1 MQNKIQDKVIEVLQ
15 ISPIVPVVV
24 IEDLKDAVPL
34 AQSLIEGGIPIIE
47 VTLRSNCAL
56 EAIELIAKNVPK
68 MHVGAGTILN
78 LNQLE
83 QAQNRGAEF
92 LISPG
97 LTPSLLEYAKKKD
110 MPLIPGVSSSS
121 EVMQALEL
129 GYNALKFFPA
139 EYCGGAK
146 LLNAFN
152 GPFKG
157 VKFCPTGGISVDN
170 MHAYLKLE
178 NVLCVGGSWL
188 TPRNLVQNKEWDK
201 IIELCKQ
208 ALANI
213 KT

>member
-1 MQNKIQDKVIEVLQ
+1 MQDKIIEILQ

-24 IEDLKDAVPL
+24 IENIKDAVPL

-47 VTLRSNCAL
+47 VTLRSSCAL

-68 MHVGAGTILN
+68 MRVGAGTILN
-78 LNQLE
+78 PTQLE

-97 LTPSLLEYAKKKD
+97 LTPSLLEHAKKKD

-129 GYNALKFFPA
+129 GYSALKFFPA
-139 EYCGGAK
+139 EYCGGVK

-157 VKFCPTGGISVDN
+157 VKFCPTGGISADN
-170 MHAYLKLE
+170 MRSYLNLE

-188 TPRNLVQNKEWDK
+188 TPKDLIQNKEWDK
-201 IIELCKQ
+201 ITEICKR
-208 ALANI
+208 ALALR
-213 KT
+213 

>member
-1 MQNKIQDKVIEVLQ
+1 MQDKIIEVLQ

-24 IEDLKDAVPL
+24 IENIKDAVPL
-34 AQSLIEGGIPIIE
+34 AQSLIEGGISIIE
-47 VTLRSNCAL
+47 VTLRSSCAL

-68 MHVGAGTILN
+68 MRVGAGTILN
-78 LNQLE
+78 LTQLE

-97 LTPSLLEYAKKKD
+97 LTIKLLEHAKKKD

-129 GYNALKFFPA
+129 GYSALKFFPA
-139 EYCGGAK
+139 EYCGGVK

-157 VKFCPTGGISVDN
+157 VKFCPTGGISADS
-170 MHAYLKLE
+170 MRSYLNLE

-188 TPRNLVQNKEWDK
+188 TPKNLIQNKEWDK
-201 IIELCKQ
+201 ITEICKR
-208 ALANI
+208 ALALR
-213 KT
+213 

>member
-1 MQNKIQDKVIEVLQ
+1 MQDKIIEILQ

-24 IEDLKDAVPL
+24 IENIKDAVPL

-47 VTLRSNCAL
+47 VTLRSSCAL
-56 EAIELIAKNVPK
+56 EAIELIAKNAPK
-68 MHVGAGTILN
+68 MRVGAGTILN
-78 LNQLE
+78 STQLE

-97 LTPSLLEYAKKKD
+97 LTIKLLEHAKKKD
-110 MPLIPGVSSSS
+110 IPLIPGVSSSS

-139 EYCGGAK
+139 EYCGGVK

-157 VKFCPTGGISVDN
+157 VKFCPTGGISADN
-170 MHAYLKLE
+170 MRSYLNLE

-188 TPRNLVQNKEWDK
+188 TPKDLIQNKEWDK
-201 IIELCKQ
+201 ITEICKR
-208 ALANI
+208 ALA
-213 KT
+213 

>member
-1 MQNKIQDKVIEVLQ
+1 MQDKIIEVLQ

-24 IEDLKDAVPL
+24 IENIKDAVPL

-47 VTLRSNCAL
+47 VTLRSSCAL

-68 MHVGAGTILN
+68 MRVGAGTILN
-78 LNQLE
+78 PTQLE

-97 LTPSLLEYAKKKD
+97 LTPSLLEHAKKKD

-139 EYCGGAK
+139 EYCGGVK

-157 VKFCPTGGISVDN
+157 VKFCPTGGISADN
-170 MHAYLKLE
+170 MCSYLNLE

-188 TPRNLVQNKEWDK
+188 TPKDLIQNKEWDK
-201 IIELCKQ
+201 ITEICKR
-208 ALANI
+208 ALA
-213 KT
+213 

>member
-1 MQNKIQDKVIEVLQ
+1 MQDKIIEVLQ

-24 IEDLKDAVPL
+24 IENIKDAVPL

-47 VTLRSNCAL
+47 VTLRSSCAL

-68 MHVGAGTILN
+68 MRVGAGTILN
-78 LNQLE
+78 LTQLE

-97 LTPSLLEYAKKKD
+97 LTIKLLEHAKKKD

-129 GYNALKFFPA
+129 GYSALKFFPA
-139 EYCGGAK
+139 EYCGGVK

-157 VKFCPTGGISVDN
+157 VKFCPTGGISADN
-170 MHAYLKLE
+170 MRSYLALE
-178 NVLCVGGSWL
+178 NVVCVGGSWL
-188 TPRNLVQNKEWDK
+188 TPKDLIQNKEWDK
-201 IIELCKQ
+201 ITEICKR
-208 ALANI
+208 ALA
-213 KT
+213 

>member
-1 MQNKIQDKVIEVLQ
+1 MQDKIIEVLQ

-24 IEDLKDAVPL
+24 VENIKDAVPL
-34 AQSLIEGGIPIIE
+34 AQSLIEGGIQIIE
-47 VTLRSNCAL
+47 VTLRSSCAL

-68 MHVGAGTILN
+68 MRVGAGTILN
-78 LNQLE
+78 PTQLE

-97 LTPSLLEYAKKKD
+97 LTIKLLEYAKKKD

-139 EYCGGAK
+139 EYCGGVK

-157 VKFCPTGGISVDN
+157 VKFCPTGGISADN
-170 MHAYLKLE
+170 MHSYLNLE

-188 TPRNLVQNKEWDK
+188 TPKNLIQNKEWDK
-201 IIELCKQ
+201 ITEICKRSL
-208 ALANI
+208 ALR
-213 KT
+213 

>member
-1 MQNKIQDKVIEVLQ
+1 MQDKIIEVLQ

-24 IEDLKDAVPL
+24 IENIKDAVPL
-34 AQSLIEGGIPIIE
+34 AQSLIEGGIHIIE
-47 VTLRSNCAL
+47 VTLRSSCAL
-56 EAIELIAKNVPK
+56 EAIELIDKNVPK

-78 LNQLE
+78 PTQLE

-97 LTPSLLEYAKKKD
+97 LTIKLLEHAKKKD
-110 MPLIPGVSSSS
+110 MPIIPGVSSSS

-139 EYCGGAK
+139 EYCGGVK

-157 VKFCPTGGISVDN
+157 VKFCPTGGISADN
-170 MHAYLKLE
+170 MHSYLNLE

-188 TPRNLVQNKEWDK
+188 TPKHLIQNKEWDK
-201 IIELCKQ
+201 ITEICKRSL
-208 ALANI
+208 ALR
-213 KT
+213 

>member
-1 MQNKIQDKVIEVLQ
+1 MQDKIIEVLQ
-15 ISPIVPVVV
+15 ISPIIPVVV
-24 IEDLKDAVPL
+24 IENIKDAVPL
-34 AQSLIEGGIPIIE
+34 AQSLVEGGIHIIE
-47 VTLRSNCAL
+47 VTLRSSCAL

-68 MHVGAGTILN
+68 MRVGAGTILN
-78 LNQLE
+78 PTQLE

-97 LTPSLLEYAKKKD
+97 LTIKLLEYAKKKD

-129 GYNALKFFPA
+129 GYSALKFFPA
-139 EYCGGAK
+139 EYCGGVK

-157 VKFCPTGGISVDN
+157 VKFCPTGGISTDN
-170 MHAYLKLE
+170 MRSYLNLE

-188 TPRNLVQNKEWDK
+188 TPKNLIQNKEWDK
-201 IIELCKQ
+201 ITEICKRSL
-208 ALANI
+208 ALR
-213 KT
+213 

>member
-1 MQNKIQDKVIEVLQ
+1 MQDKIIEVLQ

-24 IEDLKDAVPL
+24 IENIKDAVPL

-47 VTLRSNCAL
+47 VTLRSSCAL

-68 MHVGAGTILN
+68 MRVGAGTILN
-78 LNQLE
+78 LTQLE

-97 LTPSLLEYAKKKD
+97 LTIKLLEHAKKKD

-129 GYNALKFFPA
+129 GYSALKFFPA
-139 EYCGGAK
+139 EYCGGVK

-157 VKFCPTGGISVDN
+157 VKFCPTGGISADN
-170 MHAYLKLE
+170 MRSYLDLE

-188 TPRNLVQNKEWDK
+188 TPKDLIQNKEWDK
-201 IIELCKQ
+201 ITEICKRSL
-208 ALANI
+208 ALR
-213 KT
+213 

>member
-1 MQNKIQDKVIEVLQ
+1 MQDKIIEVLQ

-24 IEDLKDAVPL
+24 IEDIKDAVPL
-34 AQSLIEGGIPIIE
+34 AQSLVEGGIHIIE
-47 VTLRSNCAL
+47 VTLRSSCAL

-68 MHVGAGTILN
+68 MRVGAGTILN
-78 LNQLE
+78 PTQLE

-97 LTPSLLEYAKKKD
+97 LTIKLLEYAKKKD

-139 EYCGGAK
+139 EYCGGVK

-157 VKFCPTGGISVDN
+157 VKFCPTGGISADN
-170 MHAYLKLE
+170 MHSYLNLE

-188 TPRNLVQNKEWDK
+188 TPKNLIQNKEWDK
-201 IIELCKQ
+201 ITEICKRSL
-208 ALANI
+208 ALR
-213 KT
+213 

>member
-1 MQNKIQDKVIEVLQ
+1 MQDKIIEVLQ
-15 ISPIVPVVV
+15 ISPIIPVVV
-24 IEDLKDAVPL
+24 IENIKDAVPL
-34 AQSLIEGGIPIIE
+34 AQSLVEGGIHIIE
-47 VTLRSNCAL
+47 VTLRSSCAL

-68 MHVGAGTILN
+68 MRVGAGTILN
-78 LNQLE
+78 PTQLE

-97 LTPSLLEYAKKKD
+97 LTIKLLEYAKKKD

-139 EYCGGAK
+139 EYCGGVK

-157 VKFCPTGGISVDN
+157 VKFCPTGGISADN
-170 MHAYLKLE
+170 MHSYLNLE

-188 TPRNLVQNKEWDK
+188 TPKNLIQNKEWDK
-201 IIELCKQ
+201 ITEICKRSL
-208 ALANI
+208 ALR
-213 KT
+213 

>member
-1 MQNKIQDKVIEVLQ
+1 MQDKIIEVLQ

-24 IEDLKDAVPL
+24 IENIKDAVPL

-47 VTLRSNCAL
+47 VTLRSSCAL

-68 MHVGAGTILN
+68 MRVGAGTILN
-78 LNQLE
+78 LTQLE

-97 LTPSLLEYAKKKD
+97 LTIKLLEHAKKKD
-110 MPLIPGVSSSS
+110 MPLIPGASSSS

-129 GYNALKFFPA
+129 GYSALKFFPA
-139 EYCGGAK
+139 EYCGGVK

-157 VKFCPTGGISVDN
+157 VKFCPTGGISADN
-170 MHAYLKLE
+170 MRSYLDLE

-188 TPRNLVQNKEWDK
+188 TPKDLIQNKEWDK
-201 IIELCKQ
+201 ITEICKR
-208 ALANI
+208 ALA
-213 KT
+213 

>member
-1 MQNKIQDKVIEVLQ
+1 MQDKIIEILQ

-24 IEDLKDAVPL
+24 VENIKDAVPL

-47 VTLRSNCAL
+47 VTLRSSCAL

-68 MHVGAGTILN
+68 MRVGAGTILN
-78 LNQLE
+78 PTQLE

-97 LTPSLLEYAKKKD
+97 LTIKLLEHAKKKD

-139 EYCGGAK
+139 EYCGGVK

-157 VKFCPTGGISVDN
+157 VKFCPTGGVSVDN
-170 MHAYLKLE
+170 MRSYLNLE

-188 TPRNLVQNKEWDK
+188 TPKNLIQNKEWDK
-201 IIELCKQ
+201 ITEICKR
-208 ALANI
+208 ALALR
-213 KT
+213 

>member
-1 MQNKIQDKVIEVLQ
+1 MQDKIIEILQ

-24 IEDLKDAVPL
+24 IENIKDAVPL

-68 MHVGAGTILN
+68 MCVGAGTILN
-78 LNQLE
+78 LTQLE
-83 QAQNRGAEF
+83 QAQNRGAGF

-97 LTPSLLEYAKKKD
+97 LTIKLLEHAKKKD

-139 EYCGGAK
+139 EYCGGVK

-170 MHAYLKLE
+170 MRSYLALE
-178 NVLCVGGSWL
+178 NVVCVGGSWL
-188 TPRNLVQNKEWDK
+188 TPKNLIQNKEWDK
-201 IIELCKQ
+201 ITEICKR
-208 ALANI
+208 ALALR
-213 KT
+213 

>member
-1 MQNKIQDKVIEVLQ
+1 MQDKIIEVLQ

-24 IEDLKDAVPL
+24 IEDIKDAVPL

-47 VTLRSNCAL
+47 VTLRSSCAL

-68 MHVGAGTILN
+68 MRVGAGTILN
-78 LNQLE
+78 PTQLE

-97 LTPSLLEYAKKKD
+97 LTIKLLEHAKKKD

-129 GYNALKFFPA
+129 GYSALKFFPA
-139 EYCGGAK
+139 EYCGGVK

-157 VKFCPTGGISVDN
+157 VKFCPTGGISADN
-170 MHAYLKLE
+170 MRSYLNLE

-188 TPRNLVQNKEWDK
+188 TPKNLIQNKEWDK
-201 IIELCKQ
+201 ITEICKR
-208 ALANI
+208 ALALR
-213 KT
+213 

>member
-1 MQNKIQDKVIEVLQ
+1 MQDKITEILQ
-15 ISPIVPVVV
+15 ISSIVPVVV
-24 IEDLKDAVPL
+24 IENIKDAVPL
-34 AQSLIEGGIPIIE
+34 AQSLIEGGIHIIE
-47 VTLRSNCAL
+47 VTLRSSCAL

-68 MHVGAGTILN
+68 MRVGAGTILN
-78 LNQLE
+78 PTQLE

-97 LTPSLLEYAKKKD
+97 LTIKLLEHAKKKD

-121 EVMQALEL
+121 EVMQALEW

-139 EYCGGAK
+139 EYCGGVK

-157 VKFCPTGGISVDN
+157 VKFCPTGGISADN
-170 MHAYLKLE
+170 MCSYLNLE

-188 TPRNLVQNKEWDK
+188 TPKNLIQNKEWDK
-201 IIELCKQ
+201 ITEICKR
-208 ALANI
+208 ALALR
-213 KT
+213 

>member
-1 MQNKIQDKVIEVLQ
+1 MQDKIIEVLQ

-24 IEDLKDAVPL
+24 IEDIKDAVPL

-47 VTLRSNCAL
+47 VTLRSSCAL

-68 MHVGAGTILN
+68 MRVGAGTILN
-78 LNQLE
+78 PTQLE

-97 LTPSLLEYAKKKD
+97 LTIKLLEYAKKKD

-121 EVMQALEL
+121 EVIQALEL
-129 GYNALKFFPA
+129 GYSALKFFPA
-139 EYCGGAK
+139 EYCGGVK

-157 VKFCPTGGISVDN
+157 VKFCPTGGISADN
-170 MHAYLKLE
+170 MRSYLNLE

-188 TPRNLVQNKEWDK
+188 TPKNLIQNKEWDK
-201 IIELCKQ
+201 ITEICKR

-213 KT
+213 

>member
-1 MQNKIQDKVIEVLQ
+1 MQDKIIEVLQ
-15 ISPIVPVVV
+15 ISPIIPVVV
-24 IEDLKDAVPL
+24 IENIKDAVSL
-34 AQSLIEGGIPIIE
+34 AQSLVEGGIHIIE
-47 VTLRSNCAL
+47 VTLRSSCAL

-68 MHVGAGTILN
+68 MRVGAGTILN
-78 LNQLE
+78 PTQLE

-97 LTPSLLEYAKKKD
+97 LTIKLLEYAKKKD

-139 EYCGGAK
+139 EYCGGVK

-157 VKFCPTGGISVDN
+157 VKFCPTGGISADN
-170 MHAYLKLE
+170 MRSYLNLE

-188 TPRNLVQNKEWDK
+188 TPKNLIQNKEWDK
-201 IIELCKQ
+201 ITEICKRSL
-208 ALANI
+208 ALR
-213 KT
+213 

>member
-1 MQNKIQDKVIEVLQ
+1 MQDKIIEILQ

-24 IEDLKDAVPL
+24 VENIKDAVPL

-47 VTLRSNCAL
+47 VTLRSSCAL

-68 MHVGAGTILN
+68 MRVGAGTILN
-78 LNQLE
+78 PTQLE

-97 LTPSLLEYAKKKD
+97 LTIKLLEHAKKKD

-129 GYNALKFFPA
+129 GYHALKFFPA
-139 EYCGGAK
+139 EYCGGVK

-157 VKFCPTGGISVDN
+157 VKFCPTGGVSVDN
-170 MHAYLKLE
+170 MRSYLALE
-178 NVLCVGGSWL
+178 NVVCVGGSWL
-188 TPRNLVQNKEWDK
+188 TPKDLVQNKEWDK
-201 IIELCKQ
+201 ITEICKR
-208 ALANI
+208 ALALR
-213 KT
+213 

>member
-1 MQNKIQDKVIEVLQ
+1 MQDKIIEVLQ

-24 IEDLKDAVPL
+24 IENIKDAVPL

-47 VTLRSNCAL
+47 VTLRSSCAL

-68 MHVGAGTILN
+68 MRVGAGTILN
-78 LNQLE
+78 LTQLE

-97 LTPSLLEYAKKKD
+97 LTIKLLEHAKKKD

-121 EVMQALEL
+121 EVMQALEW
-129 GYNALKFFPA
+129 GYSALKFFPA
-139 EYCGGAK
+139 EYCGGVK

-157 VKFCPTGGISVDN
+157 VKFCPTGGISADN
-170 MHAYLKLE
+170 MRSYLNLE

-188 TPRNLVQNKEWDK
+188 TPKDLIQNKEWDK
-201 IIELCKQ
+201 ITEICKR
-208 ALANI
+208 ALA
-213 KT
+213 

>member
-1 MQNKIQDKVIEVLQ
+1 MQNKVLEVLQ

-68 MHVGAGTILN
+68 MRVGAGTILN
-78 LNQLE
+78 SAQLE

-188 TPRNLVQNKEWDK
+188 TPKNLVQNKEWDK
-201 IIELCKQ
+201 IVEICKQ
-208 ALANI
+208 ALA
-213 KT
+213 

>member
-1 MQNKIQDKVIEVLQ
+1 MQDKIIEVLQ

-24 IEDLKDAVPL
+24 IENIWDAVPL

-47 VTLRSNCAL
+47 VTLRSSCAL

-68 MHVGAGTILN
+68 MRVGAGTILN
-78 LNQLE
+78 PAQLE

-97 LTPSLLEYAKKKD
+97 LTIKLLEYAKKKD

-129 GYNALKFFPA
+129 GCSALKFFPA
-139 EYCGGAK
+139 EYCGGVK

-157 VKFCPTGGISVDN
+157 VKFCPTGGISADN
-170 MHAYLKLE
+170 MRSYLDLE

-188 TPRNLVQNKEWDK
+188 TPKNLIQNKEWDK
-201 IIELCKQ
+201 ITEICKR
-208 ALANI
+208 ALALR
-213 KT
+213 

>member
-1 MQNKIQDKVIEVLQ
+1 MQDKIIEILQ

-24 IEDLKDAVPL
+24 IEDLSDAVPL

-47 VTLRSNCAL
+47 VTLRSSCAL

-68 MHVGAGTILN
+68 MRVGAGTILN
-78 LNQLE
+78 LTQLE

-97 LTPSLLEYAKKKD
+97 LTIKLLEYAKKKD
-110 MPLIPGVSSSS
+110 IPLIPGVSSSS

-129 GYNALKFFPA
+129 GYSALKFFPA
-139 EYCGGAK
+139 EYCGGVK

-157 VKFCPTGGISVDN
+157 VKFCPTGGISADN
-170 MHAYLKLE
+170 MRSYLNLE

-188 TPRNLVQNKEWDK
+188 TPKNLIQNKEWDK
-201 IIELCKQ
+201 ITEICKRSL
-208 ALANI
+208 ALR
-213 KT
+213 

>member
-1 MQNKIQDKVIEVLQ
+1 MQDKIIEVLQ

-24 IEDLKDAVPL
+24 IENIKDAVPL

-47 VTLRSNCAL
+47 VTLRSSCAL

-78 LNQLE
+78 PTQLE

-97 LTPSLLEYAKKKD
+97 LTIKLLEHAKKKD

-129 GYNALKFFPA
+129 GYSALKFFPA
-139 EYCGGAK
+139 EYCGGVK

-157 VKFCPTGGISVDN
+157 VKFCPTGGISADN
-170 MHAYLKLE
+170 MRSYLNLE

-188 TPRNLVQNKEWDK
+188 TPKDLIQNKEWDK
-201 IIELCKQ
+201 ITEICKR
-208 ALANI
+208 ALALR
-213 KT
+213 

>member
-1 MQNKIQDKVIEVLQ
+1 MQDKIIEVLQ
-15 ISPIVPVVV
+15 ISPIIPVVV
-24 IEDLKDAVPL
+24 IEDIKDAVPL
-34 AQSLIEGGIPIIE
+34 AQSLVEGGIPIIE
-47 VTLRSNCAL
+47 VTLRSSCAL

-68 MHVGAGTILN
+68 MRVGAGTILN
-78 LNQLE
+78 PTQLE

-97 LTPSLLEYAKKKD
+97 LTIKLLEHAKKKT

-129 GYNALKFFPA
+129 GYHALKFFPA
-139 EYCGGAK
+139 EYCGGVK

-157 VKFCPTGGISVDN
+157 VKFCPTGGISADN
-170 MHAYLKLE
+170 MRSYLNLE

-188 TPRNLVQNKEWDK
+188 TPKNLIQNKEWDK
-201 IIELCKQ
+201 ITEICKR
-208 ALANI
+208 ALALR
-213 KT
+213 

>member
-1 MQNKIQDKVIEVLQ
+1 MQDKIIEVLQ
-15 ISPIVPVVV
+15 ISPIIPVVV
-24 IEDLKDAVPL
+24 IENIKDAVPL
-34 AQSLIEGGIPIIE
+34 AQSLVEGGIHIIE
-47 VTLRSNCAL
+47 VTLRSSCAL

-68 MHVGAGTILN
+68 MRVGVGTILN
-78 LNQLE
+78 PTQLE

-97 LTPSLLEYAKKKD
+97 LTIKLLEHARKKD

-139 EYCGGAK
+139 EYCGGVK

-157 VKFCPTGGISVDN
+157 VKFCPTGGISADN
-170 MHAYLKLE
+170 MHSYLNLE

-188 TPRNLVQNKEWDK
+188 TPKNLIQNKEWDK
-201 IIELCKQ
+201 ITEICKRSL
-208 ALANI
+208 AL
-213 KT
+213 K

>member
-1 MQNKIQDKVIEVLQ
+1 MQDKIIEVLQ

-34 AQSLIEGGIPIIE
+34 AQSLVDGGIPIIE

-68 MHVGAGTILN
+68 MRVGAGTILN
-78 LNQLE
+78 SNQLE

-188 TPRNLVQNKEWDK
+188 TPKNLVQNKEWDK
-201 IIELCKQ
+201 IVEICKR
-208 ALANI
+208 ALA
-213 KT
+213 

>member
-1 MQNKIQDKVIEVLQ
+1 MQDKIIEILQ

-24 IEDLKDAVPL
+24 IEDIKDAVPL
-34 AQSLIEGGIPIIE
+34 AQSLIEGGIHIIE
-47 VTLRSNCAL
+47 VTLRSSCAL

-68 MHVGAGTILN
+68 MRVGAGTILN
-78 LNQLE
+78 PTQLE

-97 LTPSLLEYAKKKD
+97 LTIKLLEYAKKKD

-129 GYNALKFFPA
+129 GYSTLKFFPA
-139 EYCGGAK
+139 EYCGGVK

-157 VKFCPTGGISVDN
+157 VKFCPTGGIRADN
-170 MHAYLKLE
+170 MHSYLNLE

-188 TPRNLVQNKEWDK
+188 TPKHLIQNKEWDK
-201 IIELCKQ
+201 ITEICKRSL
-208 ALANI
+208 ALR
-213 KT
+213 

>member
-1 MQNKIQDKVIEVLQ
+1 MQDKIIEVLQ

-24 IEDLKDAVPL
+24 IENIKDAVPL
-34 AQSLIEGGIPIIE
+34 AQSLVEGGIQIIE
-47 VTLRSNCAL
+47 VTLRSSCAL

-68 MHVGAGTILN
+68 MRVGAGTILN
-78 LNQLE
+78 PTQLE

-97 LTPSLLEYAKKKD
+97 LTIKLLEYAKKKD

-139 EYCGGAK
+139 EYCGGVK

-157 VKFCPTGGISVDN
+157 VKFCPTGGISTDN
-170 MHAYLKLE
+170 MHSYLNLE

-188 TPRNLVQNKEWDK
+188 TPKNLIQNKEWDK
-201 IIELCKQ
+201 ITEICKQ
-208 ALANI
+208 SLALR
-213 KT
+213 

>member
-1 MQNKIQDKVIEVLQ
+1 MQDKTIEVLQ

-24 IEDLKDAVPL
+24 IENIKDAVPL

-47 VTLRSNCAL
+47 VTLRSSCAL

-68 MHVGAGTILN
+68 MCVGAGTILN
-78 LNQLE
+78 PTQLE

-97 LTPSLLEYAKKKD
+97 LTIKLLEHAKKKD

-121 EVMQALEL
+121 EVMQALEW
-129 GYNALKFFPA
+129 GYSALKFFPA
-139 EYCGGAK
+139 EYCGGVK

-157 VKFCPTGGISVDN
+157 VKFCPTGGISADN
-170 MHAYLKLE
+170 MRSYLNLE

-188 TPRNLVQNKEWDK
+188 TPKNLIQNKEWDK
-201 IIELCKQ
+201 ITEICKR
-208 ALANI
+208 ALALR
-213 KT
+213 

>member
-1 MQNKIQDKVIEVLQ
+1 MQDKIIEILQ
-15 ISPIVPVVV
+15 ISPIIPVVV
-24 IEDLKDAVPL
+24 IENIKDAVPL
-34 AQSLIEGGIPIIE
+34 AQSLVEGGIPIIE
-47 VTLRSNCAL
+47 VTLRSSCAL

-68 MHVGAGTILN
+68 MRVGAGTILN
-78 LNQLE
+78 LTQLE

-97 LTPSLLEYAKKKD
+97 LTIKLLEYAKKKD

-139 EYCGGAK
+139 EYCGGVK

-157 VKFCPTGGISVDN
+157 VKFCPTGGISADN
-170 MHAYLKLE
+170 MRSYLALE
-178 NVLCVGGSWL
+178 NVVCVGGSWL
-188 TPRNLVQNKEWDK
+188 TPKDLIQNKEWDK
-201 IIELCKQ
+201 ITEICKRS
-208 ALANI
+208 LANI
-213 KT
+213 

>member
-1 MQNKIQDKVIEVLQ
+1 MQDKIIEVLQ

-24 IEDLKDAVPL
+24 IENIKDAVPL
-34 AQSLIEGGIPIIE
+34 AQSLVEGGIHIIE
-47 VTLRSNCAL
+47 VTLRSSCAL

-68 MHVGAGTILN
+68 MRVGAGTILN
-78 LNQLE
+78 PTQLE

-97 LTPSLLEYAKKKD
+97 LTIKLLEYAKKKD

-139 EYCGGAK
+139 EYCGGVK

-157 VKFCPTGGISVDN
+157 VKFCPTGGISADN
-170 MHAYLKLE
+170 MHSYLNLE

-188 TPRNLVQNKEWDK
+188 TPKNLIQNKEWDK
-201 IIELCKQ
+201 ITEICKQ
-208 ALANI
+208 SLALR
-213 KT
+213 

>member
-1 MQNKIQDKVIEVLQ
+1 MQDKIIEVLQ

-24 IEDLKDAVPL
+24 IKDIKDAVPL
-34 AQSLIEGGIPIIE
+34 AQSLVEGGIQIIE
-47 VTLRSNCAL
+47 VTLRSSCAL

-68 MHVGAGTILN
+68 MRVGAGTILN
-78 LNQLE
+78 PTQLE

-97 LTPSLLEYAKKKD
+97 LTIKLLEHAKKKD

-129 GYNALKFFPA
+129 GYSALKFFPA
-139 EYCGGAK
+139 EYCGGVK

-157 VKFCPTGGISVDN
+157 VKFCPTGGISADN
-170 MHAYLKLE
+170 MRSYLNLE

-188 TPRNLVQNKEWDK
+188 TPKNLIQNKEWDK
-201 IIELCKQ
+201 ITEICKRSL
-208 ALANI
+208 ALR
-213 KT
+213 

>member
-1 MQNKIQDKVIEVLQ
+1 MQDKIIEVLQ
-15 ISPIVPVVV
+15 ISPIIPVVV
-24 IEDLKDAVPL
+24 IEDIKDAVPL
-34 AQSLIEGGIPIIE
+34 AQSLVEGGIQIIE
-47 VTLRSNCAL
+47 VTLRSSCAL

-68 MHVGAGTILN
+68 MRVGAGTILN
-78 LNQLE
+78 PTQLE

-97 LTPSLLEYAKKKD
+97 LTIKLLEYAKKKD

-129 GYNALKFFPA
+129 GYSALKFFPA
-139 EYCGGAK
+139 EYCGGVK

-157 VKFCPTGGISVDN
+157 VKFCPTGGISADN
-170 MHAYLKLE
+170 MHSYLNLE

-188 TPRNLVQNKEWDK
+188 TPKNLIQNKEWDK
-201 IIELCKQ
+201 ITEICKRSL
-208 ALANI
+208 ALR
-213 KT
+213 

>member
-1 MQNKIQDKVIEVLQ
+1 MQDKIIEALQ
-15 ISPIVPVVV
+15 ISPIIPVVV
-24 IEDLKDAVPL
+24 IENIKDAVPL
-34 AQSLIEGGIPIIE
+34 AQSLVEGGIHIIE
-47 VTLRSNCAL
+47 VTLRSSCAL

-68 MHVGAGTILN
+68 MRVGVGTILN
-78 LNQLE
+78 PTQLE

-97 LTPSLLEYAKKKD
+97 LTIKLLEYAKKKD

-139 EYCGGAK
+139 EYCGGVK

-157 VKFCPTGGISVDN
+157 VKFCPTGGISADN
-170 MHAYLKLE
+170 MHSYLNLE

-188 TPRNLVQNKEWDK
+188 TPKHLIQNKEWDK
-201 IIELCKQ
+201 ITEICKRSL
-208 ALANI
+208 ALR
-213 KT
+213 

>member
-1 MQNKIQDKVIEVLQ
+1 MQDKTIEILQ

-24 IEDLKDAVPL
+24 IENIKDAVPL

-47 VTLRSNCAL
+47 VTLRSSCAL

-68 MHVGAGTILN
+68 MRVGAGTILN
-78 LNQLE
+78 LTQLE
-83 QAQNRGAEF
+83 QAQNKGAEF

-97 LTPSLLEYAKKKD
+97 LTIKLLEHAKKKD

-139 EYCGGAK
+139 EYCGGVK

-157 VKFCPTGGISVDN
+157 VKFCPTGGISADN
-170 MHAYLKLE
+170 MRSYLDLE

-188 TPRNLVQNKEWDK
+188 TPKDLIQNKEWDK
-201 IIELCKQ
+201 ITEICKR
-208 ALANI
+208 ALALR
-213 KT
+213 

>member
-1 MQNKIQDKVIEVLQ
+1 MQDKIIEVLQ

-24 IEDLKDAVPL
+24 IEDIKDAVPL

-47 VTLRSNCAL
+47 VTLRSSCAL

-68 MHVGAGTILN
+68 MRVGAGTILN
-78 LNQLE
+78 PTQLE

-97 LTPSLLEYAKKKD
+97 LTTKLLEHAKKKD

-139 EYCGGAK
+139 EYCGGVK

-157 VKFCPTGGISVDN
+157 VKFCPTGGISADN
-170 MHAYLKLE
+170 MHSYLNLE

-188 TPRNLVQNKEWDK
+188 TPKNLIQNKEWDK
-201 IIELCKQ
+201 ITEICKR

-213 KT
+213 

>member
-1 MQNKIQDKVIEVLQ
+1 MQDKIIEILQ

-24 IEDLKDAVPL
+24 VEDIKDAVPL

-47 VTLRSNCAL
+47 VTLRSSCAL

-68 MHVGAGTILN
+68 MRVGAGTILN
-78 LNQLE
+78 LTQLE
-83 QAQNRGAEF
+83 QAQNKGAEF

-97 LTPSLLEYAKKKD
+97 LTIKLLEHAKKKD

-121 EVMQALEL
+121 EVMKALEL

-139 EYCGGAK
+139 EYCGGVK

-157 VKFCPTGGISVDN
+157 VKFCPTGGISMDN
-170 MHAYLKLE
+170 MRSYLALE
-178 NVLCVGGSWL
+178 NVVCVGGSWL
-188 TPRNLVQNKEWDK
+188 TPKDLVRNKEWDK
-201 IIELCKQ
+201 ITEICKR
-208 ALANI
+208 ALALR
-213 KT
+213 

>member
-1 MQNKIQDKVIEVLQ
+1 MQDKIIEVLQ

-24 IEDLKDAVPL
+24 IENIKDAVPL
-34 AQSLIEGGIPIIE
+34 AQSLIEGGIQIIE
-47 VTLRSNCAL
+47 VTLRSSCAL

-68 MHVGAGTILN
+68 MRVGAGTILN
-78 LNQLE
+78 PAQLE

-97 LTPSLLEYAKKKD
+97 LTIKLLEYAKKKD

-129 GYNALKFFPA
+129 GYSALKFFPA
-139 EYCGGAK
+139 EYCGGVK

-157 VKFCPTGGISVDN
+157 VKFCPTGGISADN
-170 MHAYLKLE
+170 MHSYLNLE

-188 TPRNLVQNKEWDK
+188 TPKHLIQNKEWDK
-201 IIELCKQ
+201 ITEICKRSL
-208 ALANI
+208 ALR
-213 KT
+213 